1 MRKTNTRWTVSRH
14 FAISFFLVLLLV
26 LVGVRA
32 WGRTRP
38 HYGGSLRVEI
48 SGDPWHGPDG
58 LARRLVL
65 DGLTALDANGLVSPA
80 LAVDWQSD
88 DNDHRWQF
96 RLRQGVHFHDGS
108 PLNAEAVAMALN
120 TACTANCPWTAVR
133 AVGSTVV
140 FTGDSPMPNLPALL
154 TSNTY
159 LIMLTRTADGQTPAN
174 PIGTGP
180 FQFTSSN
187 NGTLTLTANDS
198 CWQGRPFLDEI
209 VIVGNRQI
217 RDQWLD
223 LSVGRADI
231 AEIPPQELRQAQQQR
246 LSVVVSP
253 PVELLALAVSDS
265 GPLGNAVLRAAIAE
279 AIDRGALS
287 NVIFQKQGE
296 ITASLLPQS
305 LTGYAFLFPADR
317 DLNKAIELRGGLT
330 PPRLVMSADADGTM
344 QLAAQR
350 IALNLREAGFNVQV
364 VSQLSSLRPDLALD
378 QFPLEG
384 ADPAAALETVLRSAG
399 ENVPVAGRDPI
410 ALYRAEHDVLGLH
423 TIVPLLDLPRAWAVG
438 SRVRD
443 LRLRADGTPD
453 LAGASLEGA
462 Q

>member
-1 MRKTNTRWTVSRH
+1 LH
-14 FAISFFLVLLLV
+14 
-26 LVGVRA
+26 
-32 WGRTRP
+32 
-38 HYGGSLRVEI
+38 VEI
-48 SGDPWHGPDG
+48 AGDPWQSPDG

-65 DGLTALDANGLVSPA
+65 DGLTALDANGLVGPA
-80 LAVDWQSD
+80 LAVEWQLDS
-88 DNDHRWQF
+88 NNHRWQF
-96 RLRQGVHFHDGS
+96 RVRQGVHFQDGS
-108 PLNAEAVAMALN
+108 PLNSSAVVMALN
-120 TACTANCPWTAVR
+120 TECTANCPWTAVR
-133 AVGSTVV
+133 AVGSEVI
-140 FTGDSPMPNLPALL
+140 FTSDSPMPNLPALL
-154 TSNTY
+154 ASDAY
-159 LIMLTRTADGQTPAN
+159 RIALTRTADGQTPAN

-180 FQFTSSN
+180 FQFTSLN

-209 VIVGNRQI
+209 VITGNRPI

-223 LSVGRADI
+223 LSAGRADI
-231 AEIPPQELRQAQQQR
+231 AEVPPQELRQAQQQH

-253 PVELLALAVSDS
+253 PVELLALRVLDT
-265 GPLGNAVLRAAIAE
+265 GTLTNAVLRAAISE
-279 AIDRGALS
+279 SIDRSALF

-330 PPRLVMSADADGTM
+330 PPRLVLSADTDGTL

-350 IALNLREAGFNVQV
+350 IALNLRETGFNVQV
-364 VSQLSSLRPDLALD
+364 VNPLNSLRPDLELD
-378 QFPLEG
+378 QLPLEG
-384 ADPAAALETVLRSAG
+384 ADPAAALETLLRSAH
-399 ENVPVAGRDPI
+399 ENVPVAGQSPT
-410 ALYRAEHDVLGLH
+410 ALYRAEHDFLDLK
-423 TIVPLLDLPRAWAVG
+423 TLIPLLDLPRAWAVG

-453 LAGASLEGA
+453 LAGASLEGT

>member
-1 MRKTNTRWTVSRH
+1 
-14 FAISFFLVLLLV
+14 
-26 LVGVRA
+26 
-32 WGRTRP
+32 
-38 HYGGSLRVEI
+38 VEI
-48 SGDPWHGPDG
+48 AGDPWVGPEG

-65 DGLTALDANGLVSPA
+65 DGLTALDANGFVSPA

-88 DNDHRWQF
+88 SNDHRWQF

-108 PLNAEAVAMALN
+108 PLNSSAVVMALN

-140 FTGDSPMPNLPALL
+140 FTSDSPMPNLPGLL
-154 TSNTY
+154 AGGMY
-159 LIMLTRTADGQTPAN
+159 LIALTRTADGQTPAN

-180 FQFTSSN
+180 FQFTSST
-187 NGTLTLTANDS
+187 NGLLKLTANES

-209 VIVGNRQI
+209 VIAGNRPI

-231 AEIPPQELRQAQQQR
+231 AEVPPQELRQAQQQH
-246 LSVVVSP
+246 LAVTVSP
-253 PVELLALAVSDS
+253 PVELLALAVSTS
-265 GPLGNAVLRAAIAE
+265 GALTSAVLRASIAE
-279 AIDRGALS
+279 AIDRSALS

-305 LTGYAFLFPADR
+305 LTGYAFLFSTDR
-317 DLNKAIELRGGLT
+317 DLNKANELRGGLT
-330 PPRLVMSADADGTM
+330 PPPLALASDNDPIM

-350 IALNLREAGFNVQV
+350 IALNLREAGFSVQV
-364 VSQLSSLRPDLALD
+364 VSSPSSLRPDLALLTL
-378 QFPLEG
+378 PIEG
-384 ADPAAALETVLRSAG
+384 ADPAAALETLLRCLG
-399 ENVPVAGRDPI
+399 ENVPVAGRNPN
-410 ALYRAEHDVLGLH
+410 ALFRAEHDVLDLH

-443 LRLRADGTPD
+443 VRLRADGTPD
-453 LAGASLEGA
+453 LAGASLEGT

>member
-1 MRKTNTRWTVSRH
+1 MGQTNTRWTVLRR
-14 FAISFFLVLLLV
+14 FAISFFLVSACF
-26 LVGVRA
+26 GA
-32 WGRTRP
+32 WARTRP

-48 SGDPWHGPDG
+48 AGDPWHGPDA

-65 DGLTALDANGLVSPA
+65 DGLTALDANGMVSPA
-80 LAVDWQSD
+80 LAVEWQSD
-88 DNDHRWQF
+88 NNDHRWQF
-96 RLRQGVHFHDGS
+96 KLRQGVHFHDGS
-108 PLNAEAVAMALN
+108 PLNADAVAMALN

-133 AVGSTVV
+133 AVGSFVV
-140 FTGDSPMPNLPALL
+140 FTSDSPMPNLPALL
-154 TSNTY
+154 SSNAY

-174 PIGTGP
+174 PVGTGP
-180 FQFTSSN
+180 FQFTSLN

-198 CWQGRPFLDEI
+198 SWQGRPFLDQI
-209 VIVGNRQI
+209 VITGNRPI

-223 LSVGRADI
+223 LSVDRADI
-231 AEIPPQELRQAQQQR
+231 AEVPPQELRQAQQQH

-253 PVELLALAVSDS
+253 PVELLALRVWDS
-265 GPLGNAVLRAAIAE
+265 GTLSNAVLRAAISE
-279 AIDRGALS
+279 SIDRGALS

-305 LTGYAFLFPADR
+305 LTGYAFLFATDR

-364 VSQLSSLRPDLALD
+364 VSPLGSLRPDLELD
-378 QFPLEG
+378 QLSIEG
-384 ADPAAALETVLRSAG
+384 SDPATALETLLRSAG

-410 ALYRAEHDVLGLH
+410 ALFRAEHDFLDLK
-423 TIVPLLDLPRAWAVG
+423 TLVPLLDLPRAWAVG

-443 LRLRADGTPD
+443 LHLRADGTPD
-453 LAGASLEGA
+453 LAEASLEGA